1 VGTNTIH
8 ACRKGTQAMTVYPK
22 GANPYTLSPEILA
35 MVCKFKISTLPT
47 DAAAVAFQAQTAA
60 YVRSIGEEPKP

>member
-1 VGTNTIH
+1 
-8 ACRKGTQAMTVYPK
+8 MTVYPK